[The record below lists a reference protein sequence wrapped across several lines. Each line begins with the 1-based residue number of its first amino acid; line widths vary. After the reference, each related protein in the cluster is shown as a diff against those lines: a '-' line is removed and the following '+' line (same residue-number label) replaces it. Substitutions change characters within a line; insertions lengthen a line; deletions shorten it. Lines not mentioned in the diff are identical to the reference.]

1 LKQALLA
8 TIAAVMMAA
17 PAWAH
22 HSFAMYDQ
30 TVNKTLSGK
39 LTRYVPGAN
48 HAQLLF
54 VVVDNDGNVMMK
66 DGKPYQFGVETG
78 SAIAMA
84 RNGVTVKTMAEGSFI
99 TVRFYPL
106 RDGRDFGALAG
117 MLVLVL
123 EQQGTEGT
131 GLGPGPADDLVVVEL
146 GNRVV
151 EGGQLRVLVDL
162 ALPAI
167 GDRRGQPAAVEERH
181 RAVDPGGD
189 LLGPREQRFAGRLE
203 VGRRDPLA
211 LCEIYKNLR
220 LSDVDVLVLSSCVQ
234 MPSLAAVPVV
244 EQECG
249 LPVISASIATTYQM
263 LKRLG
268 LNRVVPGAG
277 ELLSG
282 RH

>member
-1 LKQALLA
+1 MKQALLA
-8 TIAAVMMAA
+8 TLAALMMAA

-30 TVNKTLSGK
+30 TVTKTLSGK

-117 MLVLVL
+117 MLVSCGKAMPRGGCTA
-123 EQQGTEGT
+123 ET
-131 GLGPGPADDLVVVEL
+131 GQRL
-146 GNRVV
+146 
-151 EGGQLRVLVDL
+151 
-162 ALPAI
+162 I
-167 GDRRGQPAAVEERH
+167 GESFNAQ
-181 RAVDPGGD
+181 
-189 LLGPREQRFAGRLE
+189 
-203 VGRRDPLA
+203 
-211 LCEIYKNLR
+211 
-220 LSDVDVLVLSSCVQ
+220 
-234 MPSLAAVPVV
+234 
-244 EQECG
+244 
-249 LPVISASIATTYQM
+249 
-263 LKRLG
+263 
-268 LNRVVPGAG
+268 
-277 ELLSG
+277 
-282 RH
+282 

>member
-8 TIAAVMMAA
+8 TLAALMMAA

-30 TVNKTLSGK
+30 TVTKTLSGK

-117 MLVLVL
+117 MLISCGKAMPRGGCTA
-123 EQQGTEGT
+123 ET
-131 GLGPGPADDLVVVEL
+131 GQRL
-146 GNRVV
+146 
-151 EGGQLRVLVDL
+151 
-162 ALPAI
+162 I
-167 GDRRGQPAAVEERH
+167 GESFNAQ
-181 RAVDPGGD
+181 
-189 LLGPREQRFAGRLE
+189 
-203 VGRRDPLA
+203 
-211 LCEIYKNLR
+211 
-220 LSDVDVLVLSSCVQ
+220 
-234 MPSLAAVPVV
+234 
-244 EQECG
+244 
-249 LPVISASIATTYQM
+249 
-263 LKRLG
+263 
-268 LNRVVPGAG
+268 
-277 ELLSG
+277 
-282 RH
+282 